1 MLRHSTRVQ
10 AFSVYV
16 RLISNSEVYLSVP
29 RWGSII
35 IPSTSDQGH
44 RKMTCGP
51 ILVFSVTVCQGG
63 GRQEALVYLFVVITV
78 HEMVKIV
85 L

>member
-1 MLRHSTRVQ
+1 MRG
-10 AFSVYV
+10 
-16 RLISNSEVYLSVP
+16 LSV
-29 RWGSII
+29 GATMGKYNNSTTA
-35 IPSTSDQGH
+35 PSTPDQGH
-44 RKMTCGP
+44 RKMTC
-51 ILVFSVTVCQGG
+51 VFCDSLSDKG